1 MKFNTVQDLFN
12 YLSSLE
18 RSSIQILKN
27 SCTIWLSNGVVL
39 NGKAV
44 EEIDRYSKDLID
56 NETSFVYTI
65 NSIAS
70 IDSFRMEN
78 FVPTPESFLNTI
90 FNLYPEIIPIEYS
103 LSVQLSAFEQALRE
117 MQILRIQV
125 GKLKSEFDD
134 VQNKMFELQREKEFF
149 DGNVSELTENCHR
162 KSKQLVEV
170 WIPLIKSGCLI
181 NIVQMRAIDSFV
193 RKDSATYKIFINTGY
208 LDNTVRLKYQITA
221 WGSAD
226 LSGIPVG
233 TDNAITFFNQDGQQ
247 TGEVPR
253 DSGQSFSI
261 DWDEL
266 KILLEYFESKV

>member
-27 SCTIWLSNGVVL
+27 SCTIWLPNGVVL
-39 NGKAV
+39 KGKAV
-44 EEIDRYSKDLID
+44 DEIDPYSKDLID
-56 NETSFVYTI
+56 DETSFVYTS

-70 IDSFRMEN
+70 IDSFRMQV
-78 FVPTPESFLNTI
+78 FVPTPESFLNII
-90 FNLYPEIIPIEYS
+90 FNLYPEIIPIEYR
-103 LSVQLSAFEQALRE
+103 LSDQLYYLERALSE
-117 MQILRIQV
+117 MQILRIQI
-125 GKLKSEFDD
+125 GKIKSEFDD
-134 VQNKMFELQREKEFF
+134 VKNKMSELQREKEFL
-149 DGNVSELTENCHR
+149 DVKVSEQTENCHR
-162 KSKQLVEV
+162 KSKQLVKF

-193 RKDSATYKIFINTGY
+193 RRDLASYKISINTGY
-208 LDNTVRLKYQITA
+208 LDNTVRLKYQIAA

-226 LSGIPVG
+226 LAGIQVG

-253 DSGQSFSI
+253 GSGQSFSI